1 MNPFEIFKKAVF
13 KTAKSGGEPMLL
25 IDGLVFAGG
34 ICNLILFVVSLICCL
49 CTPASN
55 EARIISD
62 TIAPITLKT
71 SIGFIIFGVL
81 YIVYSGIVYNI
92 KTDVYDQLSG
102 KDYETL
108 VLTSVYA
115 FLAII
120 LTPTTYVYFTVIYT
134 FKLIAVTCDLV
145 IIRLP
150 NMIIHLLCGNH
161 KPAEKPKKDDANLL
175 SDYNKLLSK

>member
-1 MNPFEIFKKAVF
+1 MNPFETFKKAVF
-13 KTAKSGGEPMLL
+13 KTAKTNGEPILL
-25 IDGLVFAGG
+25 IDGLVLAGG

-55 EARIISD
+55 EARIITD

-71 SIGFIIFGVL
+71 SIAFIIFGVL
-81 YIVYSGIVYNI
+81 YIVYAGKVYNGN
-92 KTDVYDQLSG
+92 TDVYDKLSG

-120 LTPTTYVYFTVIYT
+120 LSPISYVYFTVIYT
-134 FKLIAVTCDLV
+134 FKLIAVICDLV
-145 IIRLP
+145 IIQLP
-150 NMIIHLLCGNH
+150 SVIIHLLCGKH
-161 KPAEKPKKDDANLL
+161 KLAEKPKKENANLL

>member
-13 KTAKSGGEPMLL
+13 KTAKTNGEPMLL
-25 IDGLVFAGG
+25 IDSLVFGGG
-34 ICNLILFVVSLICCL
+34 ICNLILFVISLICCL

-55 EARIISD
+55 EARIVTD

-71 SIGFIIFGVL
+71 SIAFIIFGAL
-81 YIVYSGIVYNI
+81 YIVYAGKVYNI
-92 KTDVYDQLSG
+92 NTDVYDDLSG
-102 KDYETL
+102 KDYENL

-115 FLAII
+115 FLSII
-120 LTPTTYVYFTVIYT
+120 LSPTSYVYFTVIYT
-134 FKLIAVTCDLV
+134 FKLIAVICDLV

-150 NMIIHLLCGNH
+150 SMIIHLLCGNH

>member
-13 KTAKSGGEPMLL
+13 KTAKTNGEPMLL

-34 ICNLILFVVSLICCL
+34 ICNLVLFGISLIYCL

-55 EARIISD
+55 EAKIITD

-71 SIGFIIFGVL
+71 SIAFIIFGAL
-81 YIVYSGIVYNI
+81 YIVYSGKVYNDN
-92 KTDVYDQLSG
+92 TDVYDKLSG
-102 KDYETL
+102 DAYETL

-120 LTPTTYVYFTVIYT
+120 LSPTSYIYFTVIYV
-134 FKLIAVTCDLV
+134 FKLIAIICDL
-145 IIRLP
+145 IIIQIP
-150 NMIIHLLCGNH
+150 SMIIHLVCGNH
-161 KPAEKPKKDDANLL
+161 KPAEKPKKDDTSLL

>member
-1 MNPFEIFKKAVF
+1 MNPFETFKKAVF
-13 KTAKSGGEPMLL
+13 KTAKTGGEPMLL

-34 ICNLILFVVSLICCL
+34 ICNLILFVISLICCL

-55 EARIISD
+55 EARIITD

-71 SIGFIIFGVL
+71 SIAFIIFGAL
-81 YIVYSGIVYNI
+81 YIVYSGKVYHVN
-92 KTDVYDQLSG
+92 TDVYDKLSG

-120 LTPTTYVYFTVIYT
+120 LSPTSYVYFTVIYA
-134 FKLIAVTCDLV
+134 FKLIAVTCDLF

-150 NMIIHLLCGNH
+150 SIIIHLLCGNH
-161 KPAEKPKKDDANLL
+161 KPTEKPKKEDANLL

>member
-13 KTAKSGGEPMLL
+13 KTAKTNGKSMLL

-34 ICNLILFVVSLICCL
+34 ICNLTLFVISLICCL

-55 EARIISD
+55 EAKIITD

-71 SIGFIIFGVL
+71 SIAFIIFGAL
-81 YIVYSGIVYNI
+81 YIVYSDKVYHDN
-92 KTDVYDQLSG
+92 TDVYDKLSG
-102 KDYETL
+102 DAYETL

-120 LTPTTYVYFTVIYT
+120 LSPTSYIYFTVIYA
-134 FKLIAVTCDLV
+134 FKLIAIICDL
-145 IIRLP
+145 IIIQIP
-150 NMIIHLLCGNH
+150 SMIIHLVCGNH
-161 KPAEKPKKDDANLL
+161 KPTEKPKKDDTSLL

>member
-1 MNPFEIFKKAVF
+1 MNPFETFKKAVF
-13 KTAKSGGEPMLL
+13 KTAKSGGDPMLL
-25 IDGLVFAGG
+25 IDGLIFSGM
-34 ICNLILFVVSLICCL
+34 ICNILLFIISLICCI

-55 EARIISD
+55 EARIITD
-62 TIAPITLKT
+62 NIAPITLKT
-71 SIGFIIFGVL
+71 SIAFIIFGAL
-81 YIVYSGIVYNI
+81 YIIYSG
-92 KTDVYDQLSG
+92 KVYDTNEEVYDRLSG
-102 KDYETL
+102 KDYENL

-115 FLAII
+115 FLSII
-120 LTPTTYVYFTVIYT
+120 LAPTSYVYFTVIYA

-150 NMIIHLLCGNH
+150 SIIIHLLCGNH

>member
-1 MNPFEIFKKAVF
+1 MNPFETFKKAVF
-13 KTAKSGGEPMLL
+13 KTAKTGGEPMLL

-34 ICNLILFVVSLICCL
+34 ICNLILLIISFACCL

-55 EARIISD
+55 EAGIITD

-71 SIGFIIFGVL
+71 SIAFIIFGAL
-81 YIVYSGIVYNI
+81 YIVYSGKVYHVN
-92 KTDVYDQLSG
+92 TDVYDNLSG
-102 KDYETL
+102 EDYETL

-120 LTPTTYVYFTVIYT
+120 LSPTSYVYFTVVYT
-134 FKLIAVTCDLV
+134 FKLIAVICDLL
-145 IIRLP
+145 IIQIP
-150 NMIIHLLCGNH
+150 SVIIHLLCGKH
-161 KPAEKPKKDDANLL
+161 KPAEKPKKEDANLL

>member
-1 MNPFEIFKKAVF
+1 MNPFETFKKAVF
-13 KTAKSGGEPMLL
+13 KTAKTNGEPMLL

-34 ICNLILFVVSLICCL
+34 ICNLILFGISLICCL

-55 EARIISD
+55 EARIITD

-71 SIGFIIFGVL
+71 SIAFIIFGAL
-81 YIVYSGIVYNI
+81 YITYSGKVYHVN
-92 KTDVYDQLSG
+92 TDIYDRLDSE
-102 KDYETL
+102 DYETL

-120 LTPTTYVYFTVIYT
+120 LSPTSYVFFTVKYA
-134 FKLIAVTCDLV
+134 FKLIAVICDL
-145 IIRLP
+145 IIIQIP
-150 NMIIHLLCGNH
+150 SMIIHLVCGNH
-161 KPAEKPKKDDANLL
+161 KPTEKSKKEDANLL

>member
-1 MNPFEIFKKAVF
+1 MNPFETFKKAVF
-13 KTAKSGGEPMLL
+13 KTAKSNGEPILL
-25 IDGLVFAGG
+25 IDGLVIAGG
-34 ICNLILFVVSLICCL
+34 ICNLFLFIISLICCL

-55 EARIISD
+55 EARIITD

-71 SIGFIIFGVL
+71 SIAFIIFGVL
-81 YIVYSGIVYNI
+81 YIVYAGKVYNVN
-92 KTDVYDQLSG
+92 TDVYDDLSG
-102 KDYETL
+102 KDYENL

-120 LTPTTYVYFTVIYT
+120 LAPTSYVYFTIIYA

-150 NMIIHLLCGNH
+150 SIIIHLLCGNH
-161 KPAEKPKKDDANLL
+161 KPAEKPKKEDANLL

>member
-1 MNPFEIFKKAVF
+1 MNPFEIFKKTVF
-13 KTAKSGGEPMLL
+13 KTAKTNGEPMLL

-34 ICNLILFVVSLICCL
+34 ICNLILFVISLICCL

-55 EARIISD
+55 EAKIITD

-71 SIGFIIFGVL
+71 SIAFIIFGAL
-81 YIVYSGIVYNI
+81 YIVYSNKVYQDN
-92 KTDVYDQLSG
+92 TDVYDKLSG
-102 KDYETL
+102 DAYETL

-120 LTPTTYVYFTVIYT
+120 LSPTSYVFFTVKYA
-134 FKLIAVTCDLV
+134 FKLIAVICDL
-145 IIRLP
+145 IIIQIP
-150 NMIIHLLCGNH
+150 SMIIHLICGNH
-161 KPAEKPKKDDANLL
+161 KPVEKAKKDDTSLL

>member
-1 MNPFEIFKKAVF
+1 MNPFETFKKAVF
-13 KTAKSGGEPMLL
+13 KTAKTGGEPMLL

-34 ICNLILFVVSLICCL
+34 ICNLMLLIISFVCCL

-55 EARIISD
+55 EARIITD

-71 SIGFIIFGVL
+71 SIAFIIFGAL
-81 YIVYSGIVYNI
+81 YIVYSGKVFHAN
-92 KTDVYDQLSG
+92 TNVYDNLSG
-102 KDYETL
+102 EDYETL

-120 LTPTTYVYFTVIYT
+120 LSPTSYVFFTVKYT
-134 FKLIAVTCDLV
+134 FKLIALIGDL
-145 IIRLP
+145 IIIQIP
-150 NMIIHLLCGNH
+150 SIIIHLLCGKH
-161 KPAEKPKKDDANLL
+161 KPAEKPKKEDANLL